1 MIMHRDILR
10 KLLFSKWYEH
20 VPLIYRWYEFSLSRD
35 VLKYPIPQHIAII
48 MDGNRR
54 FARRIGESVEK
65 GHSYGADSTERVMN
79 WCEDI
84 GVKQLTLYSFS
95 TENFKRTEVEKKA
108 IFDLVKAKLR
118 ESRERPRTHTSR
130 LRITCVGDIDLL
142 PEDVRKEVKQTDDAT
157 SGYDNYYLNIAL
169 AYGGRKEIVDGA
181 IKIAEKVQSGELSPA
196 DLTES
201 TVDRYLYFNKNPKSD
216 VDLIIRTGG
225 DERTSNFLPWEA
237 SGNECA
243 IYICAPYWPEFRK
256 VDFLRAIRAYQ
267 LREREHRVKYALGV
281 IKIKR
286 HNGGLTTAEL
296 AETLKS
302 TFKITDEDA
311 DSILKDPLVV
321 KALKG
326 A

>member
-1 MIMHRDILR
+1 MYRDILR
-10 KLLFSKWYEH
+10 NLLFSRWYEH
-20 VPLIYRWYEFSLSRD
+20 VPFIYSSYELSLSRE
-35 VLKYPIPQHIAII
+35 VLRQPIPRHVAII

-54 FARRIGESVEK
+54 FAKRIGESVEK
-65 GHSYGADSTERVMN
+65 GHTYGADSTERVIN
-79 WCEDI
+79 WCEDL

-95 TENFKRTEVEKKA
+95 TENFKRTDREKKA

-118 ESRERPRTHTSR
+118 DSRESPRTHTSR
-130 LRITCVGDIDLL
+130 LRITCVGDIALL
-142 PEDVRKEVKQTDDAT
+142 PEDVRQEIRQTDDAT
-157 SGYDNYYLNIAL
+157 SHYDNYYLNIAL

-181 IKIAEKVQSGELSPA
+181 VKMAEQVKSGVLSPE
-196 DLTES
+196 DVTEAM
-201 TVDRYLYFNKNPKSD
+201 VDKYLYFNKNPQSS

-256 VDFLRAIRAYQ
+256 VDFMRAIRSYQ
-267 LREREHRVKYALGV
+267 IREREHRVKYAMKV
-281 IKIKR
+281 IKIR
-286 HNGGLTTAEL
+286 RQEGRLAAAEL

-302 TFKITDEDA
+302 AFKISTEDA
-311 DSILKDPLVV
+311 NAIIKDPLVV
-321 KALKG
+321 QALQS

>member
-1 MIMHRDILR
+1 MLRDILR
-10 KLLFSKWYEH
+10 KLLFSKWYEY
-20 VPLIYRWYEFSLSRD
+20 VPFIYRWYEYSLSRE
-35 VLKYPIPQHIAII
+35 VLKSPIPQHIAII

-65 GHSYGADSTERVMN
+65 GHTYGADSTERVIN

-95 TENFKRTEVEKKA
+95 TENFKRPEREKKA

-130 LRITCVGDIDLL
+130 LRITCVGDIAML
-142 PEDVRKEVKQTDDAT
+142 PEDVRNEVRQTDDAT
-157 SGYDNYYLNIAL
+157 SGYDNYYLNIAI

-196 DLTES
+196 EITES
-201 TVDRYLYFNKNPKSD
+201 TLDRYLYFNKNPKSD

-243 IYICAPYWPEFRK
+243 IYICAPFWPEFRK

-267 LREREHRVKYALGV
+267 LREREHRVKYALSL

-286 HNGGLTTAEL
+286 HNGGLTAAAL
-296 AETLKS
+296 ADTLKS
-302 TFKITDEDA
+302 TFKISREDA
-311 DSILKDPLVV
+311 ESILNDPLVA